1 MPGSWEHFG
10 PQEILRGSEIISKR
24 MGTRTE
30 LGGAIQVAQSNGL
43 EIVPTLSAMS
53 TASAGPILQTVF
65 EALLAELVTRI
76 KEAGSLDGVFLALH
90 GGMLAE
96 HIQDASGAIL
106 AAVRTAIG
114 TEIPLVCSL
123 DLHAN
128 VTLQMV
134 DSATAIVGYHTFPHI
149 DLYETGYRGMELL
162 TKTLT
167 GQVRPTVALRKI
179 PMILPGENGRTTQG
193 PYAEVMAMVE
203 ELQKKPYILDASAF
217 SVQPWL
223 DVFEIGCSVIV
234 VTNNDITLAQAEVN
248 RLAEAFW
255 ERRAQFDVQ
264 LTPTHEGVLYALN
277 SPSHPVILSD
287 TADSPSSGAPGDS
300 TVVLKEFLEAGAD
313 RPCFLN
319 IVDPPAVAQ
328 AIGAGVGSSV
338 TFPVGARYA
347 PKFYQPITISGIVKI
362 ISDGEFFHKGLGF
375 QGVPFQ
381 RGRTVVLQSGWISLV
396 ICERPAFQWDPE
408 FYRSLGLEP
417 RDAQAVVVKSPA
429 AFRANYEPFA
439 AEVLILDAPGVCS
452 PNLRSYPF
460 RNVRRPLYPLDDF
473 QDWRAVEY

>member
-1 MPGSWEHFG
+1 MD
-10 PQEILRGSEIISKR
+10 LRLSLQRI
-24 MGTRTE
+24 GTRTE
-30 LGGAIQVAQSNGL
+30 LGGAIQVAQSYGL

-76 KEAGSLDGVFLALH
+76 KEAGSLDGIFLALH

-128 VTLQMV
+128 VTRQMV
-134 DSATAIVGYHTFPHI
+134 DSATAIAGYHTFPHI
-149 DLYETGYRGMELL
+149 DLYETGWRGMELL
-162 TKTLT
+162 TKILT
-167 GQVRPTVALRKI
+167 GQVRPTMAIRKI

-223 DVFEIGCSVIV
+223 DVFEIGCSVVV

-264 LTPTHEGVLYALN
+264 LTPTHQGVRHALN
-277 SPSHPVILSD
+277 SPGHPVVISD
-287 TADSPSSGAPGDS
+287 TANSPSSGAPGDS
-300 TVVLKEFLEAGAD
+300 PFVLKAFMEAAPN

-328 AIGAGVGSSV
+328 AINAGVGSKV
-338 TFPVGARYA
+338 TLTVGARSA
-347 PKFYQPITISGIVKI
+347 PAFYQPVEISGLVKV
-362 ISDGEFFHKGLGF
+362 ISDGEFIHKGLGF

-381 RGRTVVLQSGWISLV
+381 RGKTVVLQSGWIYLV
-396 ICERPAFQWDPE
+396 ISERPAFQWDPE
-408 FYRSLGLEP
+408 FYRSVGLEP

-473 QDWRAVEY
+473 QDWRAVEYLTKELHKT